1 MRKNNKALYEKI
13 MQNVAKEVKR
23 ALNEDTEYVLKDNPE
38 AVERTIVR
46 LFQNHNMDYVSVNP
60 EIDDYYNDAML
71 DDLGEE
77 VSYFT
82 VKYDNTLRV
91 GIWNKE
97 IDINKLSAQDLDT
110 LYYIARNIVADEVGN
125 FDEVSEEIENIY
137 KTALDGTIH
146 LGYKMNDEDKER
158 LYKAFEECGYE
169 ECDFLKMDG
178 EPVVLDSVYK
188 DKNVSIDIISC
199 NLACRLSSTEF
210 NEEGETINLEDI
222 INDSD
227 DIDTLEEVI
236 ADYEE

>member
-1 MRKNNKALYEKI
+1 
-13 MQNVAKEVKR
+13 
-23 ALNEDTEYVLKDNPE
+23 
-38 AVERTIVR
+38 
-46 LFQNHNMDYVSVNP
+46 MDYVSVNP

-110 LYYIARNIVADEVGN
+110 LYYIARNIVADEIGN

-199 NLACRLSSTEF
+199 NLACRLSSTKF
-210 NEEGETINLEDI
+210 NEAGETINLEDI

-236 ADYEE
+236 ADYAE